1 MKDSLRDAAQKL
13 DAAALSD
20 PSAQAMAL
28 AFRRLAVWIE
38 EIEATITAL
47 ARDIH
52 NEHHDL

>member
-20 PSAQAMAL
+20 PSARAMAL
-28 AFRRLAVWIE
+28 AFRRLAIWIE